1 MRSYSRQ
8 PDKEQAIAPI
18 RLVVRD
24 DKKVRSRD
32 GKALNYPFFTIGHS
46 TRTIDEFVRLLQ
58 LSDVTQLVDVRKM
71 PRSRTNPQY
80 DQDVLQDSLR
90 DYQISYLH
98 LASLGGLKGK
108 QTQPTSSATGFWRNR
123 SFQNYADYTRTPE
136 FRSGLEQLTDL
147 GRLSVSAVMCAE
159 VVWWR
164 CHRRIIADHLLAR
177 GESVLHILGEQAPA
191 KATLTLG
198 AKVVDGS
205 VVYPDRPDH

>member
-1 MRSYSRQ
+1 M
-8 PDKEQAIAPI
+8 
-18 RLVVRD
+18 
-24 DKKVRSRD
+24 
-32 GKALNYPFFTIGHS
+32 NYPFLTIGHS
-46 TRTIDEFVRLLQ
+46 TRSIDEFVRLLQ
-58 LSDVTQLVDVRKM
+58 RSDVTQLVDVRKM

-108 QTQPTSSATGFWRNR
+108 QTQPTSSAAGFWRNR

-164 CHRRIIADHLLAR
+164 CHRRIIADHLLAG